1 MEILR
6 SKKSRPPDR
15 KKLILVA
22 AETQFIA
29 RGYEHV
35 TLEEIADAVG
45 IVPSAL
51 YRHFSGRSEILS
63 EIVKQAS
70 EKIHEFFLAT
80 DFSDPEKALVEIAQF
95 LLENKS
101 FGVIWGR
108 EVKHLPIEQRLLLH
122 PIVREIESEIVIH
135 VHQYRPDLDVLTC
148 ELVTASI
155 FAVLLSPSFNHLKI
169 SRDRYVALLTKLSL
183 KVLNSVIKLN
193 LKIES
198 DPQDRS
204 RLIPYS
210 RREAL
215 LQEAICLFSDRSYAS
230 VNIEDIGASLGI
242 SGPSCYNHFSS
253 KIQILETAFERGTSH
268 LFLGVTESLRGS
280 GTAEEAIR
288 ALIESYVHF
297 GFSHPD
303 LVDVLITE
311 IRNLP
316 EDVRKAT
323 VFAQQSYIDEWV
335 HLLCLI
341 NKELD
346 LITARAQVQSLLSLV
361 NDIVRTRHLRKA
373 VNSREAVIEICKA
386 VLDV

>member
-1 MEILR
+1 M

-15 KKLILVA
+15 KKLILAA
-22 AETQFIA
+22 AEMQFVE

-35 TLEEIADAVG
+35 TLEEIAVSVE

-51 YRHFSGRSEILS
+51 YRHFSGRSEILR

-70 EKIHEFFLAT
+70 GKIHEVLLDT
-80 DFSDPEKALVEIAQF
+80 DFTDPAKALVKISQF
-95 LLENKS
+95 LLDNKS

-122 PIVREIESEIVIH
+122 PIVRDIESEIAIH
-135 VHQYRPDLDVLTC
+135 VHEYRPDLDFLTC
-148 ELVTASI
+148 ELVAASI

-169 SRDRYVALLTKLSL
+169 SRDRHVALLTKLSL
-183 KVLNSVIKLN
+183 TVLNSPINSN
-193 LKIES
+193 LKTES
-198 DPQDRS
+198 GS
-204 RLIPYS
+204 KHRLGLISYS

-215 LQEAICLFSDRSYAS
+215 LQKAIQLFSERSYAS
-230 VNIEDIGASLGI
+230 VNIEDIGSSLGI
-242 SGPSCYNHFSS
+242 AGPSCYNYFSS
-253 KIQILETAFERGTSH
+253 KVQILETAFERGTSH
-268 LFLGVTESLRGS
+268 LFLGVTESLSGS
-280 GTAEEAIR
+280 GTPEV
-288 ALIESYVHF
+288 ALRSLIKSYVHF

-311 IRNLP
+311 TRNLP

-323 VFAQQSYIDEWV
+323 IFAQQSYIDEWV
-335 HLLCLI
+335 HLLSVI

-346 LITARAQVQSLLSLV
+346 LIAARAQVQAALSLV
-361 NDIVRTRHLRKA
+361 NDIVRTRHLRQA
-373 VNSREAVIEICKA
+373 INSREAVIDICKA

>member
-198 DPQDRS
+198 DPQDR
-204 RLIPYS
+204 
-210 RREAL
+210 
-215 LQEAICLFSDRSYAS
+215 
-230 VNIEDIGASLGI
+230 
-242 SGPSCYNHFSS
+242 
-253 KIQILETAFERGTSH
+253 
-268 LFLGVTESLRGS
+268 
-280 GTAEEAIR
+280 
-288 ALIESYVHF
+288 
-297 GFSHPD
+297 
-303 LVDVLITE
+303 
-311 IRNLP
+311 
-316 EDVRKAT
+316 
-323 VFAQQSYIDEWV
+323 
-335 HLLCLI
+335 
-341 NKELD
+341 
-346 LITARAQVQSLLSLV
+346 
-361 NDIVRTRHLRKA
+361 
-373 VNSREAVIEICKA
+373 
-386 VLDV
+386 